1 MNLQPSLVAL
11 FLFPTEQ
18 TVATNAI
25 KSGAQSGSHAPSFLE
40 GKSSGVSGML
50 WKVLLKSAELVKRL
64 ASFFPG
70 QLWASIIGIYHYLHM
85 RLRKNVSTYDLLIQH
100 EWHDKNVL
108 ATKHLL

>member
-25 KSGAQSGSHAPSFLE
+25 KSGAFTPQSGSPAPFLLE
-40 GKSSGVSGML
+40 DKSSGVAGML

-64 ASFFPG
+64 ASLFPG
-70 QLWASIIGIYHYLHM
+70 QLWASTIVFTTICM
-85 RLRKNVSTYDLLIQH
+85 
-100 EWHDKNVL
+100 
-108 ATKHLL
+108 